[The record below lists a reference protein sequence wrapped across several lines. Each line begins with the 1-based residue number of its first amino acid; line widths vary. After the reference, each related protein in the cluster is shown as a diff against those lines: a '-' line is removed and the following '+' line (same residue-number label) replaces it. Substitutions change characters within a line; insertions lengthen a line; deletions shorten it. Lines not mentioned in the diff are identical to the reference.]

1 MGILR
6 FEIVDDD
13 KKFDE
18 IVLSMPNYSFLNSS
32 FRYRYLVNN
41 GINVFRYAVQKG
53 GEIIGIINGSIT
65 STKLFGKYM
74 ECKHSPIL
82 KEEDK
87 DVWVEIVE
95 FCKKLARE
103 NNCFML
109 RMSPQYIK
117 NDELENVYKLSNAVK
132 SPIQDID
139 AMITQYFD
147 TSLPDEKL
155 KHDMTDSTRNTIN
168 KLLKNADVSVK
179 VFDDNSQF
187 RVFEN
192 FHEQTM
198 RKKGYRDKPTEM
210 LLRELQIQVDN
221 KACYMIVGYF
231 QDKPI
236 SIWQCTHFGKYL
248 HVYQA
253 GSDTEFRDKNIRI
266 TYLLFWECIQ
276 LARRLGCRTLDLFGG
291 MTPVGYKGKRHPWI
305 GVNAFK
311 ESLGG
316 YKVTYMHSRD
326 ISINIIKY
334 IPFYIYS
341 YIRTVLKGYP
351 INW

>member
-1 MGILR
+1 MSTLR
-6 FEIVDDD
+6 FEVIEDD
-13 KKFDE
+13 KKYDE

-41 GINVFRYAVQKG
+41 NVDVFRYAVQKG
-53 GEIIGIINGSIT
+53 GKVIGVINGSIT
-65 STKLFGKYM
+65 TTKLFGKYM

-82 KEEDK
+82 KEGDK
-87 DVWVEIVE
+87 EIWIEVMN
-95 FCKKLARE
+95 FCKKLAKD
-103 NNCFML
+103 NGCFMF
-109 RMSPQYIK
+109 RMSPQYER
-117 NDELENVYKLSNAVK
+117 NEALEYAYSFLKAVK

-139 AMITQYFD
+139 AMITQYID
-147 TSLPDEKL
+147 TSLPDERL
-155 KHDMTDSTRNTIN
+155 RHDMTDSTRNTIN
-168 KLLKNADVSVK
+168 KLLKNTDISIK
-179 VFDDNSQF
+179 TFNDNSQF

-198 RKKGYRDKPTEM
+198 RKKGYQDKPTEM
-210 LLRELQIQVDN
+210 LLRELQIQVDSG
-221 KACYMIVGYF
+221 ACYMVVGYF
-231 QDKPI
+231 KGEPI

-253 GSDTEFRDKNIRI
+253 GSDTQFRDKNIRI
-266 TYLLFWECIQ
+266 TYLLFWECVK
-276 LARRLGCRTLDLFGG
+276 LARQLGCRALDLFGG
-291 MTPVGYKGKRHPWI
+291 MTPVGYKGKRHPWV

-326 ISINIIKY
+326 IPINIIKY
-334 IPFYIYS
+334 LPFYLYS
-341 YIRTVLKGYP
+341 YLRTVLKGYP